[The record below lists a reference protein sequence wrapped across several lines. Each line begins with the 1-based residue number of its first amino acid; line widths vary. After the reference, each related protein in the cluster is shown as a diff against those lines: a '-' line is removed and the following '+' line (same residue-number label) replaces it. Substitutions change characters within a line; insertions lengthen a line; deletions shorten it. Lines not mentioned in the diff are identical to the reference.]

1 MPELKKVDSLRFKKI
16 KIALCIVPC
25 QNENRYL
32 LKKQFKAAVL
42 LYKWKGGKTMNR
54 IKSLNGYQK
63 GILLLMIAMIIIF
76 TVFYAKT
83 ISRVGFAYQ
92 GAILVPS
99 QENGSTVYAGKIEGE
114 QASFTVTQD
123 QTVVFQYG
131 DKTYGPYTV
140 KKDSTALPK
149 AEDLKEEAKLE
160 DMVGVEILQG
170 DSILFRG
177 GIEKFGDH
185 NLLYNEDGTLHSF
198 GISFVINNGET
209 RDADG
214 NLIDPMEPDAS
225 TIWELIN
232 GPQLT
237 HKGQWY
243 TWFGAVVLCVLN
255 GISIL
260 FADELFRWNMRFHIR
275 DAENAE
281 PSDWEMCSRYIA
293 WTVIAI
299 MTLALFIMGLQQ

>member
-1 MPELKKVDSLRFKKI
+1 
-16 KIALCIVPC
+16 
-25 QNENRYL
+25 
-32 LKKQFKAAVL
+32 
-42 LYKWKGGKTMNR
+42 MNR

-63 GILLLMIAMIIIF
+63 GVLLLMIAMVIIF
-76 TVFYAKT
+76 TMFYAKT

-140 KKDSTALPK
+140 KKDSTALPNS
-149 AEDLKEEAKLE
+149 EDLKEGAKLE
-160 DMVGVEILQG
+160 DMIGVEILQG

-177 GIEKFGDH
+177 GVGKFGDQ
-185 NLLYNEDGTLHSF
+185 NLLYNEDGTLYSY
-198 GISFVINNGET
+198 GISFVINSGET

-214 NLIDPMEPDAS
+214 NLIDSMEPNAP

-237 HKGQWY
+237 HKGQWS
-243 TWFGAVVLCVLN
+243 TWFGAVALCVFN
-255 GISIL
+255 GLSIL
-260 FADELFRWNMRFHIR
+260 FADELFRWNMSFHIR
-275 DAENAE
+275 NAENAE
-281 PSDWEMCSRYIA
+281 PSDWEMCSRYIL

-299 MTLALFIMGLQQ
+299 MTLALFVIGLQS